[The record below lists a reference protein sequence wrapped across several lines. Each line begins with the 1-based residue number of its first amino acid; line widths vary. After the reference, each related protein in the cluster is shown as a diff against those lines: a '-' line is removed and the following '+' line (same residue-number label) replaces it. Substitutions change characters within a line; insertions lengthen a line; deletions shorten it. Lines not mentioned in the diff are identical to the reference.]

1 MNFASSNRYDTNS
14 RLAADIA
21 SQNTTKR
28 RNKKRKTTTP
38 FDSLVLQIFYA
49 HKFQLPLRAL
59 NCKPLTY
66 SVVT

>member
-21 SQNTTKR
+21 SQNTTTR

-38 FDSLVLQIFYA
+38 FHSLVLQIFYA
-49 HKFQLPLRAL
+49 YNSSYH
-59 NCKPLTY
+59 
-66 SVVT
+66 